1 MNKVIEER
9 WYSAQ
14 QEYLNE
20 LANML
25 ARNDEYA
32 EKNGGVDNLPEPAQ
46 KAYHARRNALIRLTQ
61 FNDSTQEYID
71 ELHNWISSLITDRQR
86 IMEEMADNKQEWR
99 KFFPRMTK
107 MGETEREHFRK
118 MHEIQVRLKWE
129 NWEFC
134 KYSEEEI
141 ELFRKEEEKRIAKLK
156 QQVIEQ
162 KSLPLENTIQ

>member
-9 WYSAQ
+9 WYSTQ

-61 FNDSTQEYID
+61 FNDATQEYID
-71 ELHNWISSLITDRQR
+71 ELQTWITKLID
-86 IMEEMADNKQEWR
+86 EKQQLTIELASAEQGWI
-99 KFFPRMTK
+99 KHFPRMTR
-107 MGETEREHFRK
+107 MNESEREHQRR
-118 MHEIQVRLKWE
+118 MHIIKLQMEMP
-129 NWEFC
+129 N
-134 KYSEEEI
+134 
-141 ELFRKEEEKRIAKLK
+141 LF
-156 QQVIEQ
+156 
-162 KSLPLENTIQ
+162 

>member
-9 WYSAQ
+9 WYTSQ

-61 FNDSTQEYID
+61 FNDATQAYID
-71 ELHNWISSLITDRQR
+71 ELQSWITRLID
-86 IMEEMADNKQEWR
+86 EKQQLTIELASAEQGWI
-99 KFFPRMTK
+99 KHFPRMTR
-107 MGETEREHFRK
+107 MNESEREHMRR
-118 MHEIQVRLKWE
+118 MQILKVQME
-129 NWEFC
+129 MPN
-134 KYSEEEI
+134 
-141 ELFRKEEEKRIAKLK
+141 LF
-156 QQVIEQ
+156 
-162 KSLPLENTIQ
+162 

>member
-46 KAYHARRNALIRLTQ
+46 KAYHARRNALIRLTK
-61 FNDSTQEYID
+61 FNDATQEYIEELQTWITKLID
-71 ELHNWISSLITDRQR
+71 EKQQLTIELASAEQGWI
-86 IMEEMADNKQEWR
+86 KH
-99 KFFPRMTK
+99 FPRMTR
-107 MGETEREHFRK
+107 MNESEREHQRR
-118 MHEIQVRLKWE
+118 MHIIKLQMEMP
-129 NWEFC
+129 N
-134 KYSEEEI
+134 
-141 ELFRKEEEKRIAKLK
+141 LF
-156 QQVIEQ
+156 
-162 KSLPLENTIQ
+162 